1 MGARAAVV
9 AKASPERFRLPARV
23 AFLLWA
29 FLTRS
34 INLSQSVSPL
44 MRFFR
49 KEYKSFQSL
58 RAFFANML
66 MCSAQKVTDQ
76 TEFVLPRGSE

>member
-9 AKASPERFRLPARV
+9 AKVSPERFRLPARV
-23 AFLLWA
+23 AFTLWA

-34 INLSQSVSPL
+34 MNLSQSVSPL
-44 MRFFR
+44 MRFLR
-49 KEYKSFQSL
+49 KEYRSFQSL
-58 RAFFANML
+58 RTFFPNRL

-76 TEFVLPRGSE
+76 TVLILPLGSP